1 MCLYLKDKKSKVATK
16 DITCYKVLVEHEDF
30 GPRGGITRRYNT
42 PFQEAPAKLGV
53 TLKAYGG
60 IELGKLTWAK
70 SAMAEGYTHYV
81 AAGVIHTFKTLRGAR
96 KAVNDDNYC
105 FGYQPVIVKCV
116 IPKGTE
122 YFEGVFEYTG
132 IASYASVKVEV
143 GKRVTPEYTRQSD
156 IMKREQKNAKYAKY
170 VPSHVLR

>member
-1 MCLYLKDKKSKVATK
+1 MCLYLKDKKPKVATK
-16 DITCYKVLVEHEDF
+16 DITCYKVLVEFEEI
-30 GPRGGITRRYNT
+30 GPRGGIKRKYRT

-53 TLKAYGG
+53 TLKAYGC
-60 IELGKLTWAK
+60 IKLGKLTWAK
-70 SAMAEGYTHYV
+70 DTMAQGYTHFV
-81 AAGVIHTFKTLRGAR
+81 AAGLIHTFKTLQGAR

-132 IASYASVKVEV
+132 INSYASSKVEV
-143 GKRVTPEYTRQSD
+143 GKRVTPEYTRYSE
-156 IMKREQKNAKYAKY
+156 IMKREKKYTKL